1 MNILDSLDK
10 ELVQLLEKDALQT
23 SEALARQLCV
33 SPATVRRRLKRL
45 KQSGVLRIAAFVDPN
60 KMGVP
65 VIAIIAM
72 NVMRDKLELA
82 VPLLIS
88 KPEVRFLSTTTGR
101 FDIVTCAW
109 FHSTEEL
116 THFVQKD
123 LAEVPGL
130 TDTET
135 FICLQVSKGLYMPH
149 TGI

>member
-1 MNILDSLDK
+1 MNILDSLDQ
-10 ELVQLLEKDALQT
+10 ELVRLLEKDALQT

-33 SPATVRRRLKRL
+33 SSATVRRRLKRL
-45 KQSGVLRIAAFVDPN
+45 KQSGVLHITALVDPN

-72 NVMRDKLELA
+72 NIMHDKLELTSQ
-82 VPLLIS
+82 LLSS

-101 FDIVTCAW
+101 FDIIACAW

-116 THFVQKD
+116 TNFLQKD

-130 TDTET
+130 KDTET
-135 FICLQVSKGLYMPH
+135 FICLQVSKGRYIPH
-149 TGI
+149 AGV